1 MTKHQYILG
10 INSVYHDSSAA
21 LLKDGILIA
30 AVEEERFNRIKHAKK
45 AEIDNSDEL
54 PFASIDFCLNQAGI
68 SMNEVDHV
76 GFSFNPKRRLKNIG
90 ISNYFEKN
98 SWGSKKGEELFY
110 KKTISVP
117 LLLER
122 HYGTKLKRKFHWV
135 DHHLAHAA
143 SAFFVSPYK
152 ESPIMVVDGIGEI
165 ATCWLGYGKDNKIY
179 KTREILY
186 PNSIGFLWEK
196 MSEFLGL
203 SAYDAGKV
211 MGLASYGDWK
221 VYMDAFH
228 DIVTYNDKDIFTI
241 NNDIMRFRTSDFSQ
255 IEKLFG
261 MKKKNREEE
270 FTKQHMDFAA
280 AMQKVT
286 EKTLLRLIHYTE
298 TGVKGKIKIKSL
310 CSAGGVILNCIANE
324 PTFLIRP
331 YDSVFIPSAPNDAGT
346 SIGSAFYIHHQLLG
360 HQRAF
365 VYKHAYWGP
374 EYRGEQAIEKSIRD
388 HGLKFQKIKEIER
401 KTAKLI
407 ANGSIVAWFQGRLEF
422 GPRAL
427 GNRSFLA
434 DPRRTDMREVINLRV
449 KQREWFRPFAPSV
462 PEERMGDFFYIRKH
476 LLSDRFMI
484 FAVTPK
490 FPEKIPAVTHVD
502 ETSRVQTVSKDTNP
516 RYHKLLNEFGK
527 ITKIPILLNTS
538 FNVQEPIVCT
548 PEEAIRTFLK
558 TKIDYLVINDHLI
571 WAPDHRSASSPVST
585 ARRSQSSARRNGR
598 A

>member
-30 AVEEERFNRIKHAKK
+30 AVEEERFSRIKHAKK

-54 PFASIDFCLNQAGI
+54 PFAAIDDCLHKAGI
-68 SMNEVDHV
+68 TMNEVDHV

-90 ISNYFEKN
+90 VSAYYQKN
-98 SWGSKKGEELFY
+98 SWGSKEGEELFY
-110 KKTISVP
+110 KKTLSVP
-117 LLLER
+117 SKLEK

-135 DHHLAHAA
+135 NHHWAHAA
-143 SAFFVSPYK
+143 SAFFVSPFK
-152 ESPIMVVDGIGEI
+152 ESPIVIVDGIGEI

-179 KTREILY
+179 KIKEVMF
-186 PNSIGFLWEK
+186 PHSIGFLWEK

-221 VYMDAFH
+221 VYIDGFH
-228 DIVTYNDKDIFTI
+228 KIVTFNDKDIFSVD
-241 NNDIMRFRTSDFSQ
+241 NEIMRFRTDDFSQ

-261 MKKKNREEE
+261 IKKKKHDEE
-270 FTKQHMDFAA
+270 FTKEHMDFAA
-280 AMQKVT
+280 AMQKIT
-286 EKTLLRLIHYTE
+286 EKTLLRLINYTE
-298 TGVKGKIKIKSL
+298 THAKNKMEVKSL

-346 SIGSAFYIHHQLLG
+346 SIGSAYYIYNHILNNK
-360 HQRAF
+360 RAF
-365 VYKHAYWGP
+365 IYKHAYWGP
-374 EYRGEQAIEKSIRD
+374 EYRNDHDIEEMISKYHLTFR
-388 HGLKFQKIKEIER
+388 KVKEIEK
-401 KTAKLI
+401 KTARLI
-407 ANGSIVAWFQGRLEF
+407 ADGSIVAWFQGRLEF

-434 DPRRTDMREVINLRV
+434 DPRRTDMREVINQRV
-449 KQREWFRPFAPSV
+449 KKREWFRPFAPSV
-462 PEERMGDFFYIRKH
+462 PEEQMKDFFYIRKN

-484 FAVTPK
+484 FAVAPK

-516 RYHKLLNEFGK
+516 KYYKLLTEFGK

-538 FNVQEPIVCT
+538 FNVQEPIVCS
-548 PEEAIRTFLK
+548 PEDAIRTFLK
-558 TKIDYLVINDHLI
+558 TKIDYLVINNYLI
-571 WAPDHRSASSPVST
+571 SFPDSGRSL
-585 ARRSQSSARRNGR
+585 RSKKL
-598 A
+598 